1 MAAKRNH
8 AEKVNTDEKV
18 VGNENEL
25 NGGLVL
31 VDQALEPLKAML
43 DAYEARLK
51 PKETL
56 EERYR
61 AYPNPMLETKR
72 LEILQKMIEGTQD
85 LLEKQLNQ
93 KGSIEGHQHYMTK
106 MGQVS
111 RGSGDLVS
119 KDGNITSDPQ
129 KITKRQKRISKRK
142 QTEAKTVEAPET
154 KPRLPKGNDTV
165 VPNNFPEETKDT
177 WVKSL

>member
-1 MAAKRNH
+1 
-8 AEKVNTDEKV
+8 
-18 VGNENEL
+18 
-25 NGGLVL
+25 
-31 VDQALEPLKAML
+31 ML

-61 AYPNPMLETKR
+61 AYSNPMIEPKQLEMFQR
-72 LEILQKMIEGTQD
+72 MIEGAQA

-93 KGSIEGHQHYMTK
+93 KGSIEDQQCNITE

-129 KITKRQKRISKRK
+129 KITKRRKRVSKR
-142 QTEAKTVEAPET
+142 
-154 KPRLPKGNDTV
+154 
-165 VPNNFPEETKDT
+165 
-177 WVKSL
+177 